1 MQLKSNL
8 FEHSSIVSSLCSSV
22 DSEIEEATD
31 LSDFSEVAFSKNDIF
46 EIKYGFL
53 CRNKSAPM
61 LDDLI

>member
-1 MQLKSNL
+1 M
-8 FEHSSIVSSLCSSV
+8 